1 MKIKIGG
8 MLLGAA
14 VALAPAGAALAQ
26 EGGSG
31 SIGVWEKGSAN
42 LFVGNLSTFWR
53 SEMTRSAKSW
63 NDKTNFEFKIRGENY
78 EACDKYDS
86 GVLLRPDEQTLL
98 NGVEFSDQMCGLEDF
113 EPGTLAVC
121 HFITVEGFL
130 EQTGIVFNEFY
141 NWDVFHG
148 PNGDDTFDFHR
159 VSVHELGHF
168 LGLDHN
174 DDAPSIMSTF
184 VTNNIDEIQPAD
196 VASVNGLYIPGG
208 IVIPEPEEPEPA
220 PVVTCQS
227 AQLRAASQLCKA
239 ELGCQAKH
247 AKDPA
252 RDAGGSQ
259 REACVAAAEDAFTA
273 AWDAAVAA
281 GAGACNAT
289 GPAVDVAPLVG
300 SATAGAIGLIGA
312 GDTANAD
319 DRALR
324 TKLLKKASAMCGSAV
339 GAWKKNAAVPNET
352 KLANTLTRARA
363 AFASA
368 ATKAVANARAKGVSY
383 DGANEQLI
391 ADELESLA
399 NDLGG
404 MTGPQ

>member
-1 MKIKIGG
+1 MKTRIGG

-14 VALAPAGAALAQ
+14 VALVPAGAALAQ
-26 EGGSG
+26 ETGASL
-31 SIGVWEKGSAN
+31 GVWEKGRAN
-42 LFVGNLSTFWR
+42 LFIGNLSAFWR
-53 SEMTRSAKSW
+53 SQISRSADEW
-63 NDKTNFEFKIRGENY
+63 NDATNFEFRIRGENF

-86 GVLLRPDEQTLL
+86 GVLLRPDEQTLT

-113 EPGTLAVC
+113 EPGVLAVC
-121 HFITVEGFL
+121 HFIAVEGFL
-130 EQTGIVFNEFY
+130 HQTGLVFNDFY
-141 NWDVFHG
+141 NWDVFSG
-148 PNGDDTFDFHR
+148 PNGDKTFDFHR
-159 VSVHELGHF
+159 VSLHELGHF

-174 DDAPSIMSTF
+174 DTEPSIVATF
-184 VTNNIDEIQPAD
+184 VSDEIDEIQPAD
-196 VASVNGLYIPGG
+196 VASVNALYVPGG
-208 IVIPEPEEPEPA
+208 IVMPEPEEPEPE
-220 PVVTCQS
+220 PVVTCQAS
-227 AQLRAASQLCKA
+227 QLRAASQLCKA
-239 ELGCQAKH
+239 ELACQAKH

-252 RDAGGSQ
+252 RDASGSKLD
-259 REACVAAAEDAFTA
+259 ACNAAAGNAFTA

-281 GAGACNAT
+281 GAGACNAS
-289 GPAVDVAPLVG
+289 GAASDMASLVDG
-300 SATAGAIGLIGA
+300 ATAGAIGLIGE
-312 GDTANAD
+312 GDGANAD

-324 TKLLKKASAMCGSAV
+324 TKLLKKASALCGSAV
-339 GAWKKNAAVPNET
+339 GAWKKNALAPNET

-404 MTGPQ
+404 LTGPQ